1 MKRLL
6 KSVPKPQNA
15 SAGAPTPK
23 DPNTTLVRT
32 ADVLAWP
39 SVDAGGINML
49 GNYVLKPGA
58 KFLQYY
64 STASKISS
72 GYESE
77 GDEDA
82 VGVIMKYESS
92 HPGNSVE
99 IREFVMAALG
109 DDFVIFQ
116 GTCRDASK
124 TVLGTKCS
132 PMKLKPTGTDNAD
145 GTNNMLV
152 FEQYMRTA
160 QLPFNYTG
168 SIEFDAPFDLVD
180 SNLPLLVA
188 NGTSYQLPAF
198 VDPLGTSLDVL
209 SLDQPTGTVLS
220 VIGGGGA
227 EPATLSGGPA
237 TGDPNV
243 TVILKE
249 GTDWTALQN
258 ATISLE
264 VFVAGATTYLIE
276 RSRS

>member
-1 MKRLL
+1 MRIL
-6 KSVPKPQNA
+6 KSVPKPQNS

-23 DPNTTLVRT
+23 DPNTTLVKT
-32 ADVLAWP
+32 SDILAYP

-58 KFLQYY
+58 KFLQFY

-82 VGVIMKYESS
+82 VGVTMKYEAS

-99 IREFVMAALG
+99 IREFIMAALG
-109 DDFVIFQ
+109 EDFIILQ
-116 GTCRDASK
+116 GTCRDTSK

-168 SIEFDAPFDLVD
+168 SIAFDAPFAVVD
-180 SNLPLLVA
+180 ENLPLLIA
-188 NGTSYQLPAF
+188 NGTGYQLPAF
-198 VDPLGTSLDVL
+198 ADELGTALDVASLDHT
-209 SLDQPTGTVLS
+209 SGTVLS
-220 VIGGGGA
+220 IVGGGGA
-227 EPATLSGGPA
+227 EPATLSGGAA
-237 TGDPNV
+237 TGAANV

-249 GTDWTALQN
+249 DTDWTALQN
-258 ATISLE
+258 ATISIE